1 MPILGVIDSAKT
13 NWLDASGFFP
23 IATYMAPSNVA
34 NITFSGIPQTYT
46 HLQLRM
52 NLRNSAINNYAT
64 ISINSG
70 SYRQHNVF
78 ATGSGGSFI
87 INSGTTTDIIGSNKS
102 DSSLLFFSGSIMDIE
117 DYSSTSRYK
126 TVRGLNAS
134 RYDTTNANGFMWL
147 TSMLSV
153 NTSAVTTIT
162 ITPSSGNFVQF
173 SRATLYGW
181 K

>member
-1 MPILGVIDSAKT
+1 MPILGVIDSAKS

-23 IATYMAPSNVA
+23 IATYMAGANVA

-70 SYRQHNVF
+70 TYRQHNVF
-78 ATGSGGSFI
+78 ALGASGSFTV
-87 INSGTTTDIIGSNKS
+87 NSSTGTDILPSNKS
-102 DSSLLFFSGSIMDIE
+102 DSSLLFFSSSILDIE

-126 TVRGLNAS
+126 TLRGMNAS
-134 RYDTTNANGFMWL
+134 RYDTTNANGYMWL

-153 NTSAVTTIT
+153 NTSAVTSIT